1 MLFALCSFAEAQQT
15 RTVPLIAFL
24 TTGSAASSAR
34 NIDAFRQGLRELGY
48 VEGKSI
54 NIEYK
59 YADGRTERLPELAE
73 ELVRL
78 RVDIIVVSSSTAARP
93 ARKVTATIPIVLAA
107 GGNLDGLVANLAR
120 PGGNVT
126 GLYQYSPEL
135 FGKRLE
141 LLKEVVPKV
150 SRFAFLNGTDGT
162 AAKAEFEA
170 QGPAVAKVLGVQLQ
184 SVEVKTTNPDFES
197 EFRNIVKQRIG
208 AVVTSSSPVI
218 TYHRKKIVQ
227 LLEHNRL
234 PAIHPD
240 QRFANDGGLIVYG
253 VNLDDLYRRTAVFV
267 DKILKGAKPADIPV
281 EQPTKFEL
289 IVNLKTAKQ
298 IGLTIPQSVLFRADR
313 VIK

>member
-1 MLFALCSFAEAQQT
+1 MRKRFLGFTLSALPFALSLVSALLFALCSFAEAQQT

-48 VEGKSI
+48 VEGKNI

-59 YADGRTERLPELAE
+59 YADGRSERLPELAK

-78 RVDIIVVSSSTAARP
+78 KVDILVVSSSTAARP

-150 SRFAFLNGTDGT
+150 SRFAFLT
-162 AAKAEFEA
+162 
-170 QGPAVAKVLGVQLQ
+170 
-184 SVEVKTTNPDFES
+184 
-197 EFRNIVKQRIG
+197 
-208 AVVTSSSPVI
+208 
-218 TYHRKKIVQ
+218 
-227 LLEHNRL
+227 
-234 PAIHPD
+234 
-240 QRFANDGGLIVYG
+240 
-253 VNLDDLYRRTAVFV
+253 
-267 DKILKGAKPADIPV
+267 
-281 EQPTKFEL
+281 
-289 IVNLKTAKQ
+289 
-298 IGLTIPQSVLFRADR
+298 
-313 VIK
+313 

>member
-1 MLFALCSFAEAQQT
+1 LLFAPCLSAQAQQT
-15 RTVPLIAFL
+15 RSVPLLGFL

-34 NIDAFRQGLRELGY
+34 NIDAFRQGLREIGY
-48 VEGKSI
+48 IEGKNI

-59 YADGRTERLPELAE
+59 YADGRTERLPELAK

-78 RVDIIVVSSSTAARP
+78 NVDIVVVSSSTAARP
-93 ARKVTATIPIVLAA
+93 ARKVTATIPIVIVA
-107 GGNLDGLVANLAR
+107 GGNLDGLVASLAR

-150 SRFAFLNGTDGT
+150 SRFAFVNGTDGT

-170 QGPAVAKVLGVQLQ
+170 QGPPVAKILRVQLQ
-184 SVEVKTTNPDFES
+184 SFEVKTSNPDFEG
-197 EFRNIVKQRIG
+197 EFKNIVKQRIG
-208 AVVTSSSPVI
+208 GVVTSSSPVI
-218 TYHRKKIVQ
+218 TYHRKKILQ
-227 LLEHNRL
+227 LLEQNRL

-240 QRFANDGGLIVYG
+240 QRFANDGGLMVYG

-267 DKILKGAKPADIPV
+267 DKILKGTKPAELPV
-281 EQPTKFEL
+281 EQPIKFEL
-289 IVNLKTAKQ
+289 VINIKAAKQ
-298 IGLTIPQSVLFRADR
+298 IGLTIPPNVLARADR